1 MFKNISII
9 GPGLLGGSIAMAV
22 REKNL
27 SKQIH
32 IWSRSETSRIKCSKQ
47 TWCDLAHDTLSDA
60 VKESDLILLCV
71 PVDKIIPVFS
81 KIINELKPD
90 AIVTDV
96 GSVKA
101 SICKEA
107 NQIQM
112 DKAVHFI
119 GSHPM
124 AGSEKQG
131 MDNASAQLLQNAS
144 CILTPRKD
152 CSKLALAKLE
162 QFWEALGM
170 KVSCLDAAQHDAL
183 VAKISHLPHVLASA
197 LCTSFDHLS
206 SDDFKHAGGGLK
218 DTTRIAGGSPEI
230 WESILLHNANEILNA
245 IDRFERE
252 IKEFKRHIQNKDSA
266 GIYQALKDG
275 QSIRKKIEE
284 AQQ

>member
-1 MFKNISII
+1 MFENISII
-9 GPGLLGGSIAMAV
+9 GPGLLGGSIAMAI

-32 IWSRSETSRIKCSKQ
+32 IWARGEASRMKCSEQ
-47 TWCDLAHDTLSDA
+47 DWCDLAHDTLSDA

-71 PVDKIIPVFS
+71 PVDKIIPMFS

-96 GSVKA
+96 GSVKE
-101 SICKEA
+101 SICEEA
-107 NQIQM
+107 NKICM
-112 DKAVHFI
+112 GKTVHFI

-131 MDNASAQLLQNAS
+131 MDNASAKLLQNAS
-144 CILTPRKD
+144 CILTPSKD
-152 CSKLALAKLE
+152 CSNIALAKLE
-162 QFWEALGM
+162 QFWNSLGM
-170 KVSCLDAAQHDAL
+170 KVSCLGAAQHDAL

-197 LCTSFDHLS
+197 LCTSFGDLGL
-206 SDDFKHAGGGLK
+206 DDFKHAGGGLK

-230 WESILLHNANEILNA
+230 WESILLQNATEIINA
-245 IDRFERE
+245 IDQLERE
-252 IKEFKRHIQNKDSA
+252 IKRFKTHIQNKDSKS
-266 GIYQALKDG
+266 IHEALKDG